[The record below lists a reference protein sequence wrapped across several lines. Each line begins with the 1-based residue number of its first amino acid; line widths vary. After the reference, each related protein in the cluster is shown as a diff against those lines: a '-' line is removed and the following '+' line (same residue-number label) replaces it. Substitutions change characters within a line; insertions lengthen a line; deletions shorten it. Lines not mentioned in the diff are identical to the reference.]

1 MTEEREPACVRDR
14 IWKADQSKIQSW
26 SSPLYQGRAALKLPF
41 TGHTNMYPGAHSA
54 LRHASCA
61 RSRAS
66 RVRGRA
72 RGRCGAVLARS
83 KPLERALVPD
93 ALDDPL
99 VGAPG
104 NPFQASTRTGDLYPR
119 APRGRR
125 GRRDARRL
133 RHEPFHKS
141 STPPGRA
148 RAGYLPIV
156 SSRWREPTATGR
168 SAVDYAG
175 SSN

>member
-1 MTEEREPACVRDR
+1 MTEEREPACVRGR
-14 IWKADQSKIQSW
+14 IWKADQSKIQP
-26 SSPLYQGRAALKLPF
+26 SPLPLTRVGLLSSCHLQDTQICIQERSVLCDTPRAHGLVLP
-41 TGHTNMYPGAHSA
+41 
-54 LRHASCA
+54 
-61 RSRAS
+61 RA
-66 RVRGRA
+66 RGRA
-72 RGRCGAVLARS
+72 RGRYGAVLARS
-83 KPLERALVPD
+83 KPPERTLVPD

-104 NPFQASTRTGDLYPR
+104 NPSQASTRTGDLYPR

-148 RAGYLPIV
+148 RTGYLLIV